1 MKLINV
7 IDAYVMLQ
15 RSLRMRFEAA
25 ARLLRQFKRE
35 MGEPH
40 INKVRRE
47 AVVEF
52 LNGKGPLSS
61 TWALKY
67 RVLSGLYRFSISR
80 GYVESSPL
88 PQRAGA
94 ATPAN
99 TLCILGRRTASVT

>member
-15 RSLRMRFEAA
+15 RSLGMRFEAA
-25 ARLLRQFKRE
+25 ARLLRQFKPE

-47 AVVEF
+47 AVAEF

-61 TWALKY
+61 TWAEVP
-67 RVLSGLYRFSISR
+67 RSVWPSSIC
-80 GYVESSPL
+80 
-88 PQRAGA
+88 
-94 ATPAN
+94 N
-99 TLCILGRRTASVT
+99 